1 MSKYNKEEWSR
12 IRTQGKLIYI
22 TTYWILAAA
31 FPIAIVL
38 PVIRGIF
45 REKNIGFIVSLDFI
59 RSVLL
64 YFMLCAFLSVILGLI
79 RWGQNEKAF
88 KQL

>member
-1 MSKYNKEEWSR
+1 MSKYSKEEWSR
-12 IRTQGKLIYI
+12 IRTQGKSVYI
-22 TTYWILAAA
+22 ITHWILAAA

-38 PVIRGIF
+38 PIIRGIF

-59 RSVLL
+59 RSVSLYLL
-64 YFMLCAFLSVILGLI
+64 LCTIISVIFGLI

-88 KQL
+88 K

>member
-1 MSKYNKEEWSR
+1 MSKYNKEEWSKMR
-12 IRTQGKLIYI
+12 KQGKSVYI
-22 TTYWILAAA
+22 ITHWILAAA

-38 PVIRGIF
+38 PIIRGIF

-59 RSVLL
+59 ISVMLYLL
-64 YFMLCAFLSVILGLI
+64 LCTIISVIMGLI

-88 KQL
+88 KQM